1 MRIPFTQLLI
11 QLLVLTQLAFAQQM
25 PIDFSDSSEVFQ
37 VFNGSGFST
46 RQDPNDS
53 GNVVGEFYNSGA
65 PWQGFFE
72 NLNQ

>member
-1 MRIPFTQLLI
+1 MRIPFTQLFL
-11 QLLVLTQLAFAQQM
+11 QLLVLTQLSFAQQM

-53 GNVVGEFYNSGA
+53 GNVV
-65 PWQGFFE
+65 
-72 NLNQ
+72 